1 MKKKIRRR
9 KNHMNIM
16 VINEQNE
23 IEIVH
28 VPNHL
33 SDDYIK
39 RYNLMVVQ
47 TKNEIYDF
55 LLDHN
60 CLKVK

>member
-1 MKKKIRRR
+1 MRKIRRR

-16 VINEQNE
+16 VLNEQNE

-33 SDDYIK
+33 GDEYMK
-39 RYNLMVVQ
+39 RYNLMKIQ
-47 TKNEIYDF
+47 TKDEIYDF

-60 CLKVK
+60 SLKVK

>member
-1 MKKKIRRR
+1 MRKIRRR

-16 VINEQNE
+16 VLNEQNE

-33 SDDYIK
+33 GDEYIK
-39 RYNLMVVQ
+39 RYNLMKIQ
-47 TKNEIYDF
+47 TKDEIYDF

-60 CLKVK
+60 SLKVK

>member
-1 MKKKIRRR
+1 MRKVRRR

-16 VINEQNE
+16 VLNEENQ

-33 SDDYIK
+33 ADEYMRK
-39 RYNLMVVQ
+39 YNLMTVQ
-47 TKNEIYDF
+47 TKDEIYDF

-60 CLKVK
+60 SLKVK

>member
-1 MKKKIRRR
+1 MRKVRRR

-16 VINEQNE
+16 VLNEENQ

-28 VPNHL
+28 VPNHVG
-33 SDDYIK
+33 DEYMRK
-39 RYNLMVVQ
+39 YNLMTIQ
-47 TKNEIYDF
+47 TKDEIYDF

-60 CLKVK
+60 SLKVK

>member
-1 MKKKIRRR
+1 MRKVRRR

-16 VINEQNE
+16 VLNDENK

-39 RYNLMVVQ
+39 KYDLMKVQ
-47 TKNEIYDF
+47 TKDEIYDF
-55 LLDHN
+55 LLYHN
-60 CLKVK
+60 CLKIK

>member
-1 MKKKIRRR
+1 
-9 KNHMNIM
+9 MNIM
-16 VINEQNE
+16 VLNEENK

-33 SDDYIK
+33 GDEYMRKYD
-39 RYNLMVVQ
+39 LMTIQ
-47 TKNEIYDF
+47 TKDEIYDF

-60 CLKVK
+60 SLKVK

>member
-1 MKKKIRRR
+1 MRKVRRR

-16 VINEQNE
+16 VLNEENQ

-33 SDDYIK
+33 ADEYMRK
-39 RYNLMVVQ
+39 YNLMSVQ
-47 TKNEIYDF
+47 TKDEIYDF

-60 CLKVK
+60 SLKVK

>member
-1 MKKKIRRR
+1 MRKIRRR

-16 VINEQNE
+16 VLNEQNE

-33 SDDYIK
+33 GDEYIK
-39 RYNLMVVQ
+39 RYNLMKIQ
-47 TKNEIYDF
+47 TKDEIYDF
-55 LLDHN
+55 LLDYN
-60 CLKVK
+60 SLKVK

>member
-1 MKKKIRRR
+1 MRKVIRR

-16 VINEQNE
+16 VLNEENQ

-33 SDDYIK
+33 VDEYMRK
-39 RYNLMVVQ
+39 YNLMTVQ
-47 TKNEIYDF
+47 TKDEIYDF

-60 CLKVK
+60 SLKVK

>member
-1 MKKKIRRR
+1 
-9 KNHMNIM
+9 MNIM
-16 VINEQNE
+16 VINEQNK

-47 TKNEIYDF
+47 TKDEIYDF

>member
-1 MKKKIRRR
+1 MRKVRRR

-16 VINEQNE
+16 VLNEENK

-33 SDDYIK
+33 ADEYIK
-39 RYNLMVVQ
+39 KYDLMTIQ
-47 TKNEIYDF
+47 TKDEIYDF

-60 CLKVK
+60 SLKVK

>member
-1 MKKKIRRR
+1 MRKIRRR
-9 KNHMNIM
+9 RNHMNIM
-16 VINEQNE
+16 VLNEQNE

-33 SDDYIK
+33 SDEYIK
-39 RYNLMVVQ
+39 RYNLMTIQ
-47 TKNEIYDF
+47 TKDEIYDF

-60 CLKVK
+60 SLKVK

>member
-1 MKKKIRRR
+1 MRKVRRR

-16 VINEQNE
+16 VLNEENQ

-33 SDDYIK
+33 ADKYIK
-39 RYNLMVVQ
+39 KYNLMTVQ
-47 TKNEIYDF
+47 TKDEIYDF
-55 LLDHN
+55 LLDHKS
-60 CLKVK
+60 LKVK

>member
-1 MKKKIRRR
+1 MRKIRRR

-16 VINEQNE
+16 VLNEQNE

-33 SDDYIK
+33 GDEYIK
-39 RYNLMVVQ
+39 RYNL
-47 TKNEIYDF
+47 KFEKPI
-55 LLDHN
+55 
-60 CLKVK
+60 

>member
-1 MKKKIRRR
+1 MRKVRRR

-16 VINEQNE
+16 VLNEEDQ

-33 SDDYIK
+33 ADEYIRK
-39 RYNLMVVQ
+39 YDLMTIQ
-47 TKNEIYDF
+47 TKDEIYDF

-60 CLKVK
+60 SLKVK

>member
-1 MKKKIRRR
+1 MRKVRRR

-16 VINEQNE
+16 VLNEENQ

-33 SDDYIK
+33 ANEYIK
-39 RYNLMVVQ
+39 KYDLMTIQ
-47 TKNEIYDF
+47 TKDEIYDF

-60 CLKVK
+60 SLKVK

>member
-1 MKKKIRRR
+1 MRKVRRR

-16 VINEQNE
+16 VLNEENQ

-33 SDDYIK
+33 ADEYIRK
-39 RYNLMVVQ
+39 YDLMTIQ
-47 TKNEIYDF
+47 TKDEIYDF

-60 CLKVK
+60 SLKVK

>member
-1 MKKKIRRR
+1 MRKVRRR

-16 VINEQNE
+16 VLNEQNE

-33 SDDYIK
+33 GDEYIK
-39 RYNLMVVQ
+39 RYNLMKIQ
-47 TKNEIYDF
+47 TKDEIYDF

-60 CLKVK
+60 SLKVK

>member
-1 MKKKIRRR
+1 MRKVRRR

-16 VINEQNE
+16 VLNEENQ

-33 SDDYIK
+33 SDEYIRK
-39 RYNLMVVQ
+39 YDLMTIQ
-47 TKNEIYDF
+47 TKDEIYDF

-60 CLKVK
+60 SLKVK

>member
-1 MKKKIRRR
+1 
-9 KNHMNIM
+9 M

-47 TKNEIYDF
+47 TKDVIYDF

>member
-1 MKKKIRRR
+1 MKKVRRR

-16 VINEQNE
+16 VINDLDQ

-33 SDDYIK
+33 SDEYIK
-39 RYNLMVVQ
+39 KYNLMKVQ
-47 TKNEIYDF
+47 TKDEIYDF
-55 LLDHN
+55 LLHHN
-60 CLKVK
+60 CLKIK